1 MSGSLLLFA
10 VILVLGSAATWL
22 GSVRLE
28 SSAAFLSRHYGLPP
42 LVHGTLVVAVA
53 SSLPELSTVVVSAL
67 VHGDFELGMASIVG
81 SAIFN
86 ILVIPGLSALV
97 DREALVAELRLVYR
111 DAQFYLTSVAVLLL
125 TFSFAIIYA
134 PMAGA
139 DLTGSLTRL
148 PAMVPLLLYA
158 LYLFLQQQE
167 VQDQREARKKG
178 GAQADTAAS
187 EASDMAASPGDLPS
201 PSAGDE
207 DDGPDVTSVP
217 RAWLTL
223 VVGIVLVIGGVEGL
237 LRVAIG
243 LGDLL
248 GTPSFL
254 WGATVVAAATS
265 VPDAIISLRSA
276 RRGDGDLSIG
286 NVLGSNVFDLL
297 VAIPAGVLIA
307 GAAVVDYR
315 VAAPLMAFLTLATV
329 VLFTF
334 LRTDLQLG
342 RLEGWLLL
350 GLYGLFVAWL
360 GLETAGITSVLRQV
374 GGG

>member
-1 MSGSLLLFA
+1 MIETLLLYAAILA
-10 VILVLGSAATWL
+10 VGSAATFF

-28 SSAAFLSRHYGLPP
+28 GSAAFLSRHYGLPP

-53 SSLPELSTVVVSAL
+53 SSLPELTTVVASAL
-67 VHGDFELGMASIVG
+67 IHGDFELGMASIVG

-97 DREALVAELRLVYR
+97 DGRALAAELRLVYR

-134 PMAGA
+134 PVDGTP
-139 DLTGSLTRL
+139 LTGSLTRTS
-148 PAMVPLLLYA
+148 AMVPLLLYC

-167 VQDQREARKKG
+167 VQDERVARRNG
-178 GAQADTAAS
+178 NGAGQT
-187 EASDMAASPGDLPS
+187 EV
-201 PSAGDE
+201 
-207 DDGPDVTSVP
+207 DDGANAEFTSVP
-217 RAWLTL
+217 KAWLTL
-223 VVGIVLVIGGVEGL
+223 VAGVALVIAGVEGL
-237 LRVAIG
+237 LQVAIG
-243 LGDLL
+243 MGELL

-265 VPDAIISLRSA
+265 VPDAIISLRGA
-276 RRGDGDLSIG
+276 QRGDGDLSIG

-307 GAAVVDYR
+307 GTAVVDYT

-329 VLFTF
+329 VLFTA
-334 LRTDLQLG
+334 LRTDLSLT
-342 RLEGWLLL
+342 RWEGWLLL
-350 GLYGLFVAWL
+350 GMYALFVAWL
-360 GLETAGITSVLRQV
+360 ALETAGVTAWIGAGS
-374 GGG
+374 

>member
-1 MSGSLLLFA
+1 MSGTVLVYLG
-10 VILVLGSAATWL
+10 ILVAGSAATWM

-28 SSAAFLSRHYGLPP
+28 SGAGFLSRHYGLPP

-53 SSLPELSTVVVSAL
+53 SSLPELTTVVVSAL

-97 DREALVAELRLVYR
+97 DRRALAAELRLVYR

-134 PMAGA
+134 PIEGA
-139 DLTGSLTRL
+139 DLSGRLTRV
-148 PAMVPLLLYA
+148 PAMVPLLLYG

-167 VQDQREARKKG
+167 VQDDR
-178 GAQADTAAS
+178 AAKRA
-187 EASDMAASPGDLPS
+187 EESD
-201 PSAGDE
+201 AGDQE
-207 DDGPDVTSVP
+207 ADFDSVA
-217 RAWLTL
+217 RAWLA
-223 VVGIVLVIGGVEGL
+223 VVLGIVLVLGGVEGL
-237 LRVAIG
+237 LRVAVG
-243 LGDLL
+243 MGDLL

-315 VAAPLMAFLTLATV
+315 VAAPLMAFLTLGTV
-329 VLFTF
+329 VLFTA

-350 GLYGLFVAWL
+350 SLYAAFVAWL
-360 GLETAGITSVLRQV
+360 GLETAGVTSVLGRV
-374 GGG
+374 AGG

>member
-1 MSGSLLLFA
+1 MTTTILLYVA
-10 VILVLGSAATWL
+10 ILVASSAATWF

-28 SSAAFLSRHYGLPP
+28 RSAGFLSRHYGLPP

-53 SSLPELSTVVVSAL
+53 SSLPELTTVVASAL
-67 VHGDFELGMASIVG
+67 IHGDFELGMASIVG

-97 DREALVAELRLVYR
+97 DGRALSAELRLVYR

-125 TFSFAIIYA
+125 TFSFALIYA
-134 PMAGA
+134 PVTGA
-139 DLTGSLTRL
+139 DLTGSLTRRS
-148 PAMVPLLLYA
+148 AMVPLLLYG

-167 VQDQREARKKG
+167 VQDERGRRNGGGKAPNGAARSGPGSAQRR
-178 GAQADTAAS
+178 
-187 EASDMAASPGDLPS
+187 
-201 PSAGDE
+201 
-207 DDGPDVTSVP
+207 DGRRFRLVAK
-217 RAWLTL
+217 AWLML
-223 VVGIVLVIGGVEGL
+223 VVGIGLVIAGVDGL

-243 LGDLL
+243 LGDAL

-265 VPDAIISLRSA
+265 VPDAIISLRGA

-334 LRTDLQLG
+334 LRTSLELSRAEGWVLLTLYAAFVVWLALETTGVTMVLG
-342 RLEGWLLL
+342 R
-350 GLYGLFVAWL
+350 
-360 GLETAGITSVLRQV
+360 V
-374 GGG
+374 GPSG

>member
-1 MSGSLLLFA
+1 MIETLLLYAAILA
-10 VILVLGSAATWL
+10 VGSAATFF

-28 SSAAFLSRHYGLPP
+28 ASAGFLSRHYGLPP

-53 SSLPELSTVVVSAL
+53 SSLPELTTVVASAL

-97 DREALVAELRLVYR
+97 DGRALAAELRLVYR

-134 PMAGA
+134 PLEGVP
-139 DLTGSLTRL
+139 LTGNLTRTS
-148 PAMVPLLLYA
+148 AMVPLLLYG

-167 VQDQREARKKG
+167 VQDERVARKNG
-178 GAQADTAAS
+178 NGAVPGPSAS
-187 EASDMAASPGDLPS
+187 EARAQRGNGAGENGADAAPDSD
-201 PSAGDE
+201 E
-207 DDGPDVTSVP
+207 EFTSVP
-217 RAWLTL
+217 KAWLTL
-223 VVGIVLVIGGVEGL
+223 VIGIAVVIAGVEGL

-243 LGDLL
+243 MGDLL

-265 VPDAIISLRSA
+265 VPDAIISLRGA
-276 RRGDGDLSIG
+276 QRGDGDLSIG

-307 GAAVVDYR
+307 GTAVVDYR

-329 VLFTF
+329 VLFTA
-334 LRTDLQLG
+334 LRTDLSLT
-342 RLEGWLLL
+342 RWEGWLLL
-350 GLYGLFVAWL
+350 GMYGLFVVWL
-360 GLETAGITSVLRQV
+360 ALETAGITAWI
-374 GGG
+374 GAGP

>member
-1 MSGSLLLFA
+1 MTANLLLFA
-10 VILVLGSAATWL
+10 LILAAGSVATWL

-28 SSAAFLSRHYGLPP
+28 RNAAYLSRHYGLPP
-42 LVHGTLVVAVA
+42 SVHGTLVVAVA
-53 SSLPELSTVVVSAL
+53 SSLPELTTVVASAL
-67 VHGDFELGMASIVG
+67 IHGDFELGMASIVG

-86 ILVIPGLSALV
+86 ILVIPGLASLADPRAL
-97 DREALVAELRLVYR
+97 ATELQLVYR

-134 PMAGA
+134 PVDGA
-139 DLTGSLTRL
+139 ELTGRLTRG
-148 PAMVPLLLYA
+148 PALVPLLLYG

-167 VQDQREARKKG
+167 VQDDRASRGSSAEPDVGPDRDRSNG
-178 GAQADTAAS
+178 EPRHDPPEDDSEPRSTAA
-187 EASDMAASPGDLPS
+187 
-201 PSAGDE
+201 
-207 DDGPDVTSVP
+207 
-217 RAWLTL
+217 AWLAL
-223 VVGIVLVIGGVEGL
+223 VFSVAVVIAGVEGL

-276 RRGDGDLSIG
+276 QRGDGDLSIG

-307 GAAVVDYR
+307 GVAVVDYR
-315 VAAPLMAFLTLATV
+315 VAAPLMAFLTLGTV
-329 VLFTF
+329 VLFTA
-334 LRTDLQLG
+334 LRTDLSLN
-342 RLEGWLLL
+342 RWEGWLLL
-350 GLYGLFVAWL
+350 GLYAAFVVWL
-360 GLETAGITSVLRQV
+360 GLETAGVTMVLGQPP
-374 GGG
+374 G